1 MLILED
7 LYVGEVRPGERH
19 GKRNQQY
26 TKALDEVIKA
36 GDALTSSLT
45 EQQKELFE
53 EYMTAQR
60 EVNILTDV
68 ETYIYSFRLGA
79 KIMLDVLTEG
89 QLREI

>member
-45 EQQKELFE
+45 EQQKELFGFGVE
-53 EYMTAQR
+53 FCVSDIRQSQEWRCRNRAEY
-60 EVNILTDV
+60 
-68 ETYIYSFRLGA
+68 G
-79 KIMLDVLTEG
+79 
-89 QLREI
+89 